1 MAKRH
6 QRISSKRNISRVKAR
21 NLKSKTNSGQRIS
34 ELQKLL
40 SGTKSC
46 FARNYFCE
54 IKIARFLHRYLERKC
69 LSVARESG
77 GDGTHSSGSCDLV
90 TVVGESLPRVV
101 PNVILAKR
109 EELIPMLMA
118 AIQVRAR
125 SN

>member
-1 MAKRH
+1 MAERP
-6 QRISSKRNISRVKAR
+6 QRISCKRNLSRVKSR
-21 NLKSKTNSGQRIS
+21 NLKSKTNSSQRIS

-54 IKIARFLHRYLERKC
+54 IIIARFLHRYLERKC
-69 LSVARESG
+69 LSVARESC
-77 GDGTHSSGSCDLV
+77 GDVANSSGCDLV

-118 AIQVRAR
+118 AIQAR
-125 SN
+125 